1 MLTAVHGTDAARTVT
16 ARIDDRRRRT
26 ERSGTDRTFA
36 ARVLAQAGHGRDVR
50 FDVEDDA
57 FRLPFRFRYRTRR
70 DGCVSLVTASATSG
84 FSGVFEPLD
93 RIVVGWSS
101 TGGVRIAV
109 EDGVVL
115 ETRPGTPVLMPTSGE
130 FSVHAPKGTLQLVSI
145 DRTLLDQVRSSLGA
159 AAPDL
164 PTRGAEPAVAAL
176 EHLRRCV
183 EQVAVTAT
191 RDGFTSGTRSAA
203 QVALVEAVVGAFGV
217 RTSAVLRR
225 AVTPSTVELAEAY
238 LDGHCDQVLCLADI
252 CDAVGVS
259 PRTLQTAFMREH
271 GVSPMT
277 FLLRMRLDRVRA
289 ALESSGRHETSVSEA
304 AMAWGFRHLGRFS
317 GTYFRRF
324 GEYPGQTLRASSGR
338 CADGP
343 ERHAG

>member
-16 ARIDDRRRRT
+16 ARIDGQRRRT
-26 ERSGTDRTFA
+26 ERSGTDRAFA
-36 ARVLAQAGHGRDVR
+36 ARVLAQAGHGRDVA
-50 FDVEDDA
+50 FDVDEDP

-84 FSGVFEPLD
+84 FSGVFEPID

-101 TGGVRIAV
+101 TGGVRVAV
-109 EDGVVL
+109 DDETVL
-115 ETRPGTPVLMPTSGE
+115 ETRPGTPVLMPTTGA
-130 FSVHAPKGTLQLVSI
+130 FSVRAPKGTLQLVSI
-145 DRTLLDQVRSSLGA
+145 DRSLLDHVRGSSGGT
-159 AAPDL
+159 APEL
-164 PTRGAEPAVAAL
+164 PTHGAEPAAGAL

-191 RDGFTSGTRSAA
+191 HDGFTSGARTGA
-203 QVALVEAVVGAFGV
+203 QVALVEAVLGAFGARVTAVV
-217 RTSAVLRR
+217 RRS
-225 AVTPSTVELAEAY
+225 VTPSTVELAEAY
-238 LDGHCDQVLCLADI
+238 LDGHCDRVLCFADI

-277 FLLRMRLDRVRA
+277 FLLRMRLDRVHE
-289 ALESSGRHETSVSEA
+289 ALESGTRHETSVGEV

-338 CADGP
+338 FADGT

>member
-1 MLTAVHGTDAARTVT
+1 MLTAVHGDDAARTVT
-16 ARIDDRRRRT
+16 ARIDTQRRHT
-26 ERSGTDRTFA
+26 ERSGTDRSFA

-50 FDVEDDA
+50 FDVDDDSS
-57 FRLPFRFRYRTRR
+57 RLPFRFRYRTRR

-84 FSGVFEPLD
+84 FSGTFEPVD

-109 EDGVVL
+109 QDGAVL

-130 FSVHAPKGTLQLVSI
+130 FSVRAPTGTLQLVSI
-145 DRTLLDQVRSSLGA
+145 DRSLLDQVRSSLGA
-159 AAPDL
+159 AAPEL
-164 PTRGAEPAVAAL
+164 PDRGAEPAAGVL

-191 RDGFTSGTRSAA
+191 RDGFTQGARTSA
-203 QVALVEAVVGAFGV
+203 QVALVEAVLGAFGTRV
-217 RTSAVLRR
+217 PVILRR
-225 AVTPSTVELAEAY
+225 AVTPSTVELAVAY
-238 LDGHCDQVLCLADI
+238 LEGHCDQQLCLADI

-289 ALESSGRHETSVSEA
+289 ALESGSRQETSVSEA
-304 AMAWGFRHLGRFS
+304 ALTWGFRHLGRFS

-324 GEYPGQTLRASSGR
+324 GEYPGQTLRASSGA
-338 CADGP
+338 CAAGP

>member
-1 MLTAVHGTDAARTVT
+1 VLTAVHGTDAARTVT
-16 ARIDDRRRRT
+16 ARIDAQRRRT
-26 ERSGTDRTFA
+26 ERSGTDRDFA

-50 FDVEDDA
+50 FDVDDDA

-70 DGCVSLVTASATSG
+70 DGSVSLVTASATSG
-84 FSGVFEPLD
+84 FSGVFEPID

-130 FSVHAPKGTLQLVSI
+130 FSVRAPKGTLQLVSI
-145 DRTLLDQVRSSLGA
+145 DRSLLDRVCASMGA
-159 AAPDL
+159 AAPGL
-164 PTRGAEPAVAAL
+164 PTRGAEPAVTAL

-191 RDGFTSGTRSAA
+191 RDGFTSGTRTGA
-203 QVALVEAVVGAFGV
+203 QVALVEAVLGAFGV
-217 RTSAVLRR
+217 RTPAVLRP
-225 AVTPSTVELAEAY
+225 AAMPSTVELAEAW
-238 LDGHCDQVLCLADI
+238 LDGHCERPLSLADI

-259 PRTLQTAFMREH
+259 PRTLQTSFMRDH

-277 FLLRMRLDRVRA
+277 FLLRMRLDRVHA
-289 ALESSGRHETSVSEA
+289 VLESSSRHETSVSEV
-304 AMAWGFRHLGRFS
+304 AMARGFRHLGRFS
-317 GTYFRRF
+317 GAYFRRF

>member
-1 MLTAVHGTDAARTVT
+1 MLTAVHGTDTARTVT
-16 ARIDDRRRRT
+16 ARIDAHRRRT
-26 ERSGTDRTFA
+26 ERSGTDRAFA

-50 FDVEDDA
+50 FDLEDDA

-70 DGCVSLVTASATSG
+70 DGCVSLVTVSATSG
-84 FSGVFEPLD
+84 FSGVFQPND

-101 TGGVRIAV
+101 TGGVRVAV
-109 EDGVVL
+109 DGGVVL

-130 FSVHAPKGTLQLVSI
+130 FSVRAPKGTLQLVSI
-145 DRTLLDQVRSSLGA
+145 DRSLLDQVGSSLGA
-159 AAPDL
+159 AAPGL
-164 PTRGAEPAVAAL
+164 PTRGAEPAIAAL

-191 RDGFTSGTRSAA
+191 RDGFTSGARTGA
-203 QVALVEAVVGAFGV
+203 QVALVEAVLRAFGV
-217 RTSAVLRR
+217 LTPAVLRR
-225 AVTPSTVELAEAY
+225 AVMPSTVELAEAY
-238 LDGHCDQVLCLADI
+238 LEGHCDRPLCLTDI

-259 PRTLQTAFMREH
+259 PRTLQTSFMREH

-277 FLLRMRLDRVRA
+277 FLLRMRLDRVHA
-289 ALESSGRHETSVSEA
+289 VLESSSRHETSVSEA

-324 GEYPGQTLRASSGR
+324 REYPGQTLRASSGS

>member
-16 ARIDDRRRRT
+16 ARIDAQRRRT
-26 ERSGTDRTFA
+26 ERSGTDRAFA

-70 DGCVSLVTASATSG
+70 DGWVSLVTASATSG
-84 FSGVFEPLD
+84 FSGVFEPID

-109 EDGVVL
+109 EDVVVV
-115 ETRPGTPVLMPTSGE
+115 ETRPGAPVLMPTAGE
-130 FSVHAPKGTLQLVSI
+130 FSVRAPKGTLQLVSI
-145 DRTLLDQVRSSLGA
+145 HRALLDQVCSSLGS
-159 AAPDL
+159 AAPEL

-191 RDGFTSGTRSAA
+191 RDGLTSGTRNAA
-203 QVALVEAVVGAFGV
+203 QVALVEAVLGAFGV
-217 RTSAVLRR
+217 RTAAVLRR

-238 LDGHCDQVLCLADI
+238 LEGHCERTLCLADI

-277 FLLRMRLDRVRA
+277 FLLRMRLDRVHA
-289 ALESSGRHETSVSEA
+289 ALESGSRHETSVSEA